1 LTNCTLFH
9 NVSGEGGGLY
19 VDLATVTLTDCTI
32 SGNFAFNP
40 EGGGIYHLPP
50 QVSGGIL
57 NLINTIVAGNV
68 VGQANGRAPEPDI
81 TGRVTTADHNLVGD
95 GYGSTG
101 IDNGVNGNI
110 VGDFNGSPLIDAH
123 LGGLGNNGG
132 PTQTMALLPGSP
144 AIGHADNSKAPARDQ
159 RGVTRLDTA
168 GETTDIGAFELTGTG
183 SASAT
188 AFSLT
193 PLGTAPAAGI
203 PVNTVPAGEVATGNV
218 ANPEAQARRVPF
230 QNEDGAIRRTLNVVS
245 RTTPRKGD
253 NQKIAAADEL
263 FAWNMSRDLFGA
275 WSVRRQP
282 SIASH
287 DWACQDILL
296 FGRTNCTSNTHYR

>member
-1 LTNCTLFH
+1 
-9 NVSGEGGGLY
+9 
-19 VDLATVTLTDCTI
+19 
-32 SGNFAFNP
+32 
-40 EGGGIYHLPP
+40 
-50 QVSGGIL
+50 
-57 NLINTIVAGNV
+57 
-68 VGQANGRAPEPDI
+68 
-81 TGRVTTADHNLVGD
+81 VGD

-168 GETTDIGAFELTGTG
+168 GETTDIGAFELTGTA

-193 PLGTAPAAGI
+193 PLGTAPSAGI
-203 PVNTVPAGEVATGNV
+203 PFTAAPAAEVASGNV
-218 ANPEAQARRVPF
+218 ANPDAQARRVPF
-230 QNEDGAIRRTLNVVS
+230 QNGDSANKRTDVVM
-245 RTTPRKGD
+245 RTTPRTSG
-253 NQKIAAADEL
+253 NQRIAAVDEL
-263 FAWNMSRDLFGA
+263 FTWNMSSDLFGA
-275 WSVRRQP
+275 WSVRRQS

-296 FGRTNCTSNTHYR
+296 FGRTDCTSNTHYR